1 MRGKLL
7 SIGLVVIGLTL
18 LQVATAVAQDGSDA
32 SFIVSVEDP
41 QTHQWRQYPST
52 VVPLRPDQACYDWVL
67 HLREPTTTA
76 TVEETFILPTA
87 PAHWPASSQMEL
99 REGGRIA
106 VSQLTLPITGEW
118 PAGWIS
124 HGWCVA
130 AGDPEG
136 EYIIEVRKDNQLL
149 HRYCFLVAVEGVEPS
164 PPRSVPPECGTPVSE
179 AMTIRTASVATEVEP
194 R

>member
-7 SIGLVVIGLTL
+7 SLGLAVIGLTL
-18 LQVATAVAQDGSDA
+18 LQLATAAAQDGDA

-41 QTHQWRQYPST
+41 QTHQWRQYSST

-106 VSQLTLPITGEW
+106 VSQLTLPITGGW
-118 PAGWIS
+118 PDGWIS

-149 HRYCFLVAVEGVEPS
+149 HRYCFLVAAEGVEPS
-164 PPRSVPPECGTPVSE
+164 PPRSVPPECGAPVSQ
-179 AMTIRTASVATEVEP
+179 AVTVRMASTRIDTEP
-194 R
+194 L